1 VGYLHPLQLILR
13 VAVDQFCTPI
23 DVQDDCRRRAMV
35 DDKDADRRVLKQMTI
50 ALFAFLVCVNVSA
63 DTHAECAPSAINTG
77 RLGKM

>member
-1 VGYLHPLQLILR
+1 
-13 VAVDQFCTPI
+13 
-23 DVQDDCRRRAMV
+23 
-35 DDKDADRRVLKQMTI
+35 MTI